1 MWTIFKELIELSTIL
16 FFFFLMFWF
25 FDHRHMSGILAL
37 QPGTEPPPSTLEDE
51 DLTTG
56 LPEKSRQTFKL
67 RKYPVF
73 FSTLCYM
80 YLSVTYLDLHTNPL
94 QS

>member
-1 MWTIFKELIELSTIL
+1 
-16 FFFFLMFWF
+16 MFWF

-56 LPEKSRQTFKL
+56 LPEKSLQTFKL

-94 QS
+94 

>member
-73 FSTLCYM
+73 F
-80 YLSVTYLDLHTNPL
+80 
-94 QS
+94 